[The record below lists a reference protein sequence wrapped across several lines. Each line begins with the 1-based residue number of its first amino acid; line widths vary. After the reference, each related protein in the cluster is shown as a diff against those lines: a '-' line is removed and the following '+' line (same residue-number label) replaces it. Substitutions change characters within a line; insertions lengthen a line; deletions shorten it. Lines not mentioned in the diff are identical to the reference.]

1 MHQALRNAAE
11 TSVAQTG
18 SAEGIAVLLG
28 RSPRRATSGKRC
40 LLQILVAALVLPAS
54 LAQGQNALSEQEFL
68 DYLRSLSQPADNSE
82 PSAALQRQVSTFAL
96 GMMALPP
103 PNVSTFGINSGF
115 GLPGGSMFAAGAIT
129 DVRDRVQGSS
139 VDGSGAV
146 GLGFGDASQSI
157 GADLSVGILS
167 VDPDDFGEDGNVSA
181 RVFRQLPGFGSSGI
195 SSVALGVANAANW
208 GSAKNIDSNYFIA
221 GSTIIDISPNAS
233 GYLPLMLSAG
243 YGTGVK
249 NLERDPAGFF
259 GAGIGFTSRFSAS
272 TSWSGDEVMVGL
284 GIRPFLRYNSQITLG
299 MGDVTNRL
307 DGRRWIITGYWF
319 WEDVF

>member
-18 SAEGIAVLLG
+18 SAEGIAVLLE
-28 RSPRRATSGKRC
+28 RPPRRATSGKRR

-68 DYLRSLSQPADNSE
+68 DYLRSLSQPAGNSE
-82 PSAALQRQVSTFAL
+82 PSAALQRRMSTLGL
-96 GMMALPP
+96 GMMAVPP

-139 VDGSGAV
+139 MDGSGAV

-167 VDPDDFGEDGNVSA
+167 VDPNDFGEDGNVSA

-195 SSVALGVANAANW
+195 SSVALGVANAASW

-221 GSTIIDISPNAS
+221 GSTIIDISLSAS

-319 WEDVF
+319 WEDLF

>member
-1 MHQALRNAAE
+1 MHQTLRNAAE

-18 SAEGIAVLLG
+18 SAEGIAVLPG

-40 LLQILVAALVLPAS
+40 FLQILVAALVLPAS
-54 LAQGQNALSEQEFL
+54 LAQGQDALSEQEFL
-68 DYLRSLSQPADNSE
+68 DYLRSLSQPASSSE
-82 PSAALQRQVSTFAL
+82 PLPALQRQVSAFGL
-96 GMMALPP
+96 GMMAVSPR
-103 PNVSTFGINSGF
+103 NVSTFGINSGF

-129 DVRDRVQGSS
+129 DERDRVQGSNM
-139 VDGSGAV
+139 DGSGAV

-181 RVFRQLPGFGSSGI
+181 RVFRQLPGFGGSGV
-195 SSVALGVANAANW
+195 SSVALGVANAASW
-208 GSAKNIDSNYFIA
+208 GAAKNIDSNYFIA
-221 GSTIIDISPNAS
+221 GSTVIDISPNTS

-272 TSWSGDEVMVGL
+272 TSWNGDEVMAGL
-284 GIRPFLRYNSQITLG
+284 GIRPFLRYNGQITLG

-319 WEDVF
+319 WEDLF